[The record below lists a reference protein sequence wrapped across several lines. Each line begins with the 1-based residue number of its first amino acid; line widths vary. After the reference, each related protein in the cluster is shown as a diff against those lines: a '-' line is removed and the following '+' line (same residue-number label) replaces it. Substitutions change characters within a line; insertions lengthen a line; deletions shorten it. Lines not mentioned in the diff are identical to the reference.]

1 MKIQGF
7 PVHCAGGIIPYRA
20 KGAKCFVTPELCT
33 KCELLCRPLDII
45 SHNIKPSWRIK
56 DRTILYNH
64 ETRTCPLFKK
74 KDE

>member
-1 MKIQGF
+1 MLIQGY
-7 PVHCAGGIIPYRA
+7 PVYCAGGLVPIA
-20 KGAKCFVTPELCT
+20 KGHKGFTLPQLCLECELC
-33 KCELLCRPLDII
+33 CRPLDII